1 MKSAIVMGAGSW
13 GTALAVFLAQRGL
26 SVQFWGRDAELMA
39 SIQQQRR
46 NERYLPQL
54 QLPEGITATH
64 DLTALRPADLM
75 LYVVPSKAM
84 RSTAAA
90 AVQAGVSA
98 RVLLSCTKGIEHGS
112 GKCMSEVLAD
122 LYPHTDLAVLTGPN
136 HAEEVAQQQTTA
148 AVVAAAD
155 AELARE
161 LQQVFTAP
169 WFRSYTSDD
178 VVGAEWAGAMKNPYA
193 IAAGIARGLNLGDN
207 AIAALVTRALAEMM
221 RLGIR
226 AGGKVET
233 FAGLSGLGDLVATCY
248 SLHSRNNR
256 LGMAL
261 GQGQRLEDWVAN
273 SRMVAEGVPNTQ
285 SLHDTARQMEVR
297 TPLLDAVYAVLY
309 QGVAPQR
316 ALAELLSREP
326 RAEAE

>member
-1 MKSAIVMGAGSW
+1 MNSAIVLGAGSW
-13 GTALAVFLAQRGL
+13 GTALAAFLAQRGL

-39 SIQQQRR
+39 SIQQQQR

-54 QLPEGITATH
+54 ALPAGITATH
-64 DLTALRPADLM
+64 DLASLQPADLM

-90 AVQAGVSA
+90 AAAAGVTA
-98 RVLLSCTKGIEHGS
+98 HALLSCTKGIEHGS

-122 LYPHTDLAVLTGPN
+122 LYPSTPLAVLTGPN
-136 HAEEVAQQQTTA
+136 HAEEVALQQPTA

-155 AELARE
+155 TALAKQ
-161 LQQVFTAP
+161 LQHVFTAP

-221 RLGIR
+221 RLGTR
-226 AGGKVET
+226 AGGKPET
-233 FAGLSGLGDLVATCY
+233 FAGLSGVGDLVATCY

-261 GQGQRLEDWVAN
+261 GQGQRLADWVAS
-273 SRMVAEGVPNTQ
+273 SRMVAEGVHNTL
-285 SLHDTARQMEVR
+285 SLHDMARQLQVR
-297 TPLLDAVYAVLY
+297 TPLLDAIYAILY
-309 QGVAPQR
+309 QDIAPQR

-326 RAEAE
+326 RAEAD